1 MSGMEREYIRD
12 RTLEGHEPAR
22 KRGKTI
28 GGAGVTD
35 ESMLSMALHLR
46 AQEMSLRDIAKRLVI
61 TTGAKKGH
69 DLGASFAWNNASYPP
84 RGVENF
90 GDDGTNDLAD
100 LLAVLLADLFGGEM
114 PHPDRVLAALARTSP
129 ADAVDL
135 LWMVAAERADVQEAG
150 VLAEMGAQAAA
161 LAERANAGDAPNW
174 PADAA
179 DDQEF
184 LARLTGELTAGRA
197 QSVPPQETF
206 GGHSG
211 GRRVAMM
218 RLREALGRV
227 AMAAPRTG
235 ASAMR
240 LMARRPVHTAGT
252 EFIGDVLVYFR
263 QREELGARAPIAF
276 VSPTPWRRARGCAA
290 VMIRGSW
297 SSRTAWA
304 ATSSTTCCPTSG
316 RSWSATP
323 WSPLARRWACSRS
336 WGSSRRY
343 SRRRILCGTEPR
355 CPTGSAVGSMS
366 STPATLC
373 PSSSSPS
380 SRPARIF
387 GTRPAAA

>member
-1 MSGMEREYIRD
+1 MLAAMSGMEREYIRD

-206 GGHSG
+206 GGALWRTAGGHDAAAGSPGARGDGSSQNRGLRDAVDGAAAGAHCGHRVHRRCPGLLPAARRTRSAGTHSPSCRRRPGG
-211 GRRVAMM
+211 GR
-218 RLREALGRV
+218 
-227 AMAAPRTG
+227 
-235 ASAMR
+235 
-240 LMARRPVHTAGT
+240 
-252 EFIGDVLVYFR
+252 
-263 QREELGARAPIAF
+263 
-276 VSPTPWRRARGCAA
+276 
-290 VMIRGSW
+290 
-297 SSRTAWA
+297 
-304 ATSSTTCCPTSG
+304 
-316 RSWSATP
+316 
-323 WSPLARRWACSRS
+323 
-336 WGSSRRY
+336 
-343 SRRRILCGTEPR
+343 
-355 CPTGSAVGSMS
+355 
-366 STPATLC
+366 
-373 PSSSSPS
+373 
-380 SRPARIF
+380 
-387 GTRPAAA
+387 AAALQ